1 MAQDVKRAEKLL
13 QAAQEATEGKEIQGL
28 FRIDRPVMAGFMKTP
43 WRKRP
48 WVLSS
53 PKVRSTPLRKALM
66 LILGIIALDSLG
78 GKPPFNSD
86 DSAAKERASLERGSH
101 NPKNAANQSAYY
113 FGPAHS
119 VAAELLIATQP
130 RSKTRVLSLLCVTR
144 DELLLLHV
152 PDTRRLQYFANTVD
166 VGWYVDRRQLEWTR
180 AIDSRPVMPRTQYG
194 FTDGSWMTLFTEPV
208 AGMPVLSRVF
218 PGVIPPDQPIPSNP
232 NYPAPESEK

>member
-1 MAQDVKRAEKLL
+1 MAEEEERAKKLL
-13 QAAQEATEGKEIQGL
+13 QAAREATEGKEIQGL

-53 PKVRSTPLRKALM
+53 PEVRSTPLRKALV
-66 LILGIIALDSLG
+66 LTLSVIALDSLG
-78 GKPPFNSD
+78 GQSPFTPG

-101 NPKNAANQSAYY
+101 SPKNAANQSAYY

-119 VAAELLIATQP
+119 VAADLLIAAQP

-152 PDTRRLQYFANTVD
+152 PDTRRLQHFANAVD
-166 VGWYVDRRQLEWTR
+166 VGWRVGRRELEWTR
-180 AIDSRPVMPRTQYG
+180 AIDGRPVMPRMQYG
-194 FTDGSWMTLFTEPV
+194 FTDGSWMTLFTEPI
-208 AGMPVLSRVF
+208 AGMPVLSQVF
-218 PGVIPPDQPIPSNP
+218 PDIIPPDQPIPSNP